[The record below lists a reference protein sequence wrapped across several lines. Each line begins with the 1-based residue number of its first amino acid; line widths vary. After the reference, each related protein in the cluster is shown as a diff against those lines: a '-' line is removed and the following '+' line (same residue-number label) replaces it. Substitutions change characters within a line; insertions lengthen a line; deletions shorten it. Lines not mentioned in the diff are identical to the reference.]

1 MQKSRLAPQQIAKRA
16 VFIAMSILALS
27 GDLLAS
33 TSGEQSGKFSDELA
47 DALPG
52 SGSLTAPATDPQKD
66 SVKTKHLTILSY
78 NIQQLGYPNW
88 AGDHF
93 EQQRLE
99 MIPATLLALE
109 KRPNVLIFQEVF
121 TPASFEFLVD
131 ALSEQYPHHTL
142 VAGEDCEDPRW
153 TSVSGDCQTHTLKS
167 NSGVLIFSQWPIE
180 EQHAY
185 VYHAVRISKS
195 FDFMALKGVVYAK
208 IRVGTEQPSHL
219 HVFGTHLQATAKD
232 HDIRLQQVGEMRKFI
247 DGFGIPAQEPVI
259 LGGDFNVSSTQPSR
273 LDDLLAG
280 ANVALNFDAKGIG
293 SSSDATNRY
302 RQLLAGSDATPRPDK
317 TLDYVLYRTDHLQ
330 PLNQP
335 SLEVINLKSS
345 APWTG
350 TRLFSVNVELF
361 DLSDHYP
368 VSMEFEFPYQ

>member
-1 MQKSRLAPQQIAKRA
+1 MHKSQFAFQQIGKRA
-16 VFIAMSILALS
+16 IFIAISIFALS

-33 TSGEQSGKFSDELA
+33 TTDDLSDSSSLN
-47 DALPG
+47 ALV
-52 SGSLTAPATDPQKD
+52 TDPQKD
-66 SVKTKHLTILSY
+66 SVKTKRITILSY

-88 AGDHF
+88 AGNHF
-93 EQQRLE
+93 EKQRLE
-99 MIPATLLALE
+99 MIPHTLLALE
-109 KRPNVLIFQEVF
+109 NRPGVLIFQEVF
-121 TPASFEFLVD
+121 TPESFDFLVNE
-131 ALSEQYPHHTL
+131 LSEKYPHHTL
-142 VAGEDCEDPRW
+142 VAGENCEDPSW
-153 TSVSGDCQTHTLKS
+153 TSVSGDCQVNTVKS
-167 NSGVLIFSQWPIE
+167 NSGVLILSQWPID

-208 IRVGTEQPSHL
+208 IRVGAEQPSHI

-232 HDIRLQQVGEMRKFI
+232 HDIRMQQVSEMRNFI
-247 DGFGIPAQEPVI
+247 DGFEISAQEPVI
-259 LGGDFNVSSTQPSR
+259 LGGDFNVSSTQQSR

-280 ANVALNFDAKGIG
+280 ANVALALEAKGVG
-293 SSSDATNRY
+293 SSSDATNGY
-302 RQLLAGSDATPRPDK
+302 RQLLSGSDAKPRPDK

-335 SLEVINLKSS
+335 TLEVINLKSS

-350 TRLFSVNVELF
+350 TKLFSPDVELF

-368 VSMEFEFPYQ
+368 VSMDFEFPYQSR

>member
-1 MQKSRLAPQQIAKRA
+1 MQKSRFTSLQIIKWAI
-16 VFIAMSILALS
+16 FIAMSIFALS

-33 TSGEQSGKFSDELA
+33 TAGDLT
-47 DALPG
+47 D
-52 SGSLTAPATDPQKD
+52 SGSLTALATDPHKD
-66 SVKTKHLTILSY
+66 SVNTKQITVLSY

-88 AGDHF
+88 AGNHF
-93 EQQRLE
+93 EKQRLE
-99 MIPATLLALE
+99 MIPQTLLALE
-109 KRPNVLIFQEVF
+109 KRPDVLIFQEVF
-121 TPASFEFLVD
+121 TPEAFDYLVNG
-131 ALSEQYPHHTL
+131 LSEQYPHHTL
-142 VAGEDCEDPRW
+142 VAGENCEDPSW
-153 TSVSGDCQTHTLKS
+153 ASVSGDCQINTVKS

-208 IRVGTEQPSHL
+208 IRVGVEHPSHI

-232 HDIRLQQVGEMRKFI
+232 HDVRMQQVGEMRKFI
-247 DGFGIPAQEPVI
+247 DGFGISAEQPVI
-259 LGGDFNVSSTQPSR
+259 LGGDFNVSSTQQSR

-280 ANVALNFDAKGIG
+280 ANVALALEAKGVG
-293 SSSDATNRY
+293 SSSDATNSY
-302 RQLLAGSDATPRPDK
+302 RQLLSGFDAKPRPDK

-335 SLEVINLKSS
+335 KLQVINLKSP

-350 TRLFSVNVELF
+350 TRLFSPDVELS

-368 VSMEFEFPYQ
+368 VLMEFKFPYQSR